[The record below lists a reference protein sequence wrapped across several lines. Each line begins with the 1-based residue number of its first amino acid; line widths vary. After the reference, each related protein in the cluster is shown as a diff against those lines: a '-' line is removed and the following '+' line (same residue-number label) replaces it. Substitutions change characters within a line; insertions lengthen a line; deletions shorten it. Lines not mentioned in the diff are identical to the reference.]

1 MRKLSW
7 KAKSYI
13 IMTILAGLALMVWQL
28 ANMSWEEPW
37 MLFTLSVLASLT
49 LIIKVEGTTNRT
61 HYNISFVIYSFT
73 FILYGP
79 GAAILVI
86 VLSNLAEW
94 AWHKYPWYIQCFNIS
109 VYIVAISL
117 TGLLSHWLNPEQ
129 TQLDFPGIVS
139 ALAAVAL
146 FTLINHLMVGIVVWL
161 ARGENFA
168 QSGIFDSLPLV
179 IDFTLLSMGICAAM
193 LWTLSPFAVVLVL
206 LPLYLIY
213 STLRLPALERQ
224 TALDPKTGLYNV
236 KYFEQELE
244 NELKRAN
251 RFDRPLTVVMG
262 DLDLL
267 RNINNT
273 YGHLAGDQVLIGI
286 ANILKEH
293 TREYD
298 KVCRFGGEEFA
309 ILIPESTPNQVLSH
323 IESIR
328 ASISTAEFTVPT
340 SVTPIKASMS
350 FGIASRESF
359 SQTATDIIHDADIA
373 LYHAKLNGRNQTI
386 IYNQEAYN
394 GIFQGDSSKAPE
406 PWQVSSSEHI
416 QPRINLP
423 LANPIQK
430 TGGMIQEERK
440 LEESAPEAV
449 SLPKKESNMKVN
461 LFVAGLAGCTLVM
474 LFLTGLQVKQ
484 VDLIGLGIFAGI
496 LVLTEW
502 FSIDIYVR
510 DTSVSTSTVPI
521 LASVLLFG
529 LPAAVLCSLIFAT
542 ITMLKHR
549 IILSRFIFNASNQL
563 LGCLLII
570 NLIFLTGVTFTQ
582 LSLGLQVLV
591 SLLSSGVIYLST
603 TIMIS
608 IAIALDTGQVFKEI
622 WKEKFSWLAPSFLA
636 MGLISLSLIFSYQM
650 EGVIGVLIMM
660 IPLYLLRLSQIQY
673 IERTKGIVS
682 ELRDKNKILENNT
695 REINSLNEGLLE
707 TLAEVIDHRDPYVLE
722 HSKKVSQYAVG
733 IAKQMRL
740 HPKQVE
746 LIRKASLMHDV
757 GKLGIREAILLKP
770 GSLTNS
776 EFDMIKLHPMIG
788 VDILETT
795 RTMLRFVPIVRHHH
809 ERYDGNGYPDGLQ
822 GQNIP
827 IEARIV
833 ALADAIEAMS
843 SDRPYRQALS
853 MERIIEEI
861 QTNTGKQ
868 FDPQVVEAFM
878 KYIQMENNQMKISQD
893 IDHQRENI
901 QLNGLIERFN
911 PTG

>member
-1 MRKLSW
+1 MKKLSW

-13 IMTILAGLALMVWQL
+13 FMTILAGLALMVWQF
-28 ANMSWEEPW
+28 ANMSWGEPW
-37 MLFTLSVLASLT
+37 MLAALSLFASLT

-61 HYNISFVIYSFT
+61 HYNTSFVIYSFT

-79 GAAILVI
+79 GAAVLVI

-94 AWHKYPWYIQCFNIS
+94 VWHKYPWYIQSFNIGA
-109 VYIVAISL
+109 YLVAFSI
-117 TGLLSHWLNPEQ
+117 TGLLYNWLNPAH
-129 TQLDFPGIVS
+129 TLLDFPGILS

-161 ARGENFA
+161 ARGENFTK
-168 QSGIFDSLPLV
+168 SGIFDSLPLI
-179 IDFTLLSMGICAAM
+179 IDFTLLSMGISAVM
-193 LWTLSPFAVVLVL
+193 LWALSPFAVVLVV

-224 TALDPKTGLYNV
+224 TALDPKTGLFNV

-244 NELKRAN
+244 DELKRAN

-273 YGHLAGDQVLIGI
+273 YGHLAGDEVLIGV
-286 ANILKEH
+286 ANILKEY

-323 IESIR
+323 IEAIR
-328 ASISTAEFTVPT
+328 NSISTAEFTVPT

-350 FGIASRESF
+350 FGIACRESF

-373 LYHAKLNGRNQTI
+373 LYHAKLNGRNRTV
-386 IYNQEAYN
+386 IYNDEAYN
-394 GIFQGDSSKAPE
+394 GIFQGDGNKAPE
-406 PWQVSSSEHI
+406 PSQSSSSGRI

-423 LANPIQK
+423 IPNLA
-430 TGGMIQEERK
+430 R
-440 LEESAPEAV
+440 ESVAAEQAATDGTAAP
-449 SLPKKESNMKVN
+449 KNESNLKVN
-461 LFVAGLAGCTLVM
+461 LFVTGIACCALLLLYLTKPFAKPVDLLGLA
-474 LFLTGLQVKQ
+474 
-484 VDLIGLGIFAGI
+484 IFAGI

-502 FSIDIYVR
+502 FSIDIYIR

-521 LASVLLFG
+521 LAGVLLFG
-529 LPAAVLCSLIFAT
+529 PPAAVLSSLIFAT

-563 LGCLLII
+563 FGCLLII
-570 NLIFLTGVTFTQ
+570 NLVLLTGVPFTQ

-591 SLLSSGVIYLST
+591 SVLSSGVIYLST

-608 IAIALDTGQVFKEI
+608 LAIALDTGQPFKDI
-622 WKEKFSWLAPSFLA
+622 WQEKFSWLAPSFVA
-636 MGLISLSLIFSYQM
+636 MGLISLSLIFSYRM

-660 IPLYLLRLSQIQY
+660 IPLYMLRLSQVQY

-682 ELRDKNKILENNT
+682 ELRDKNKVLENNT
-695 REINSLNEGLLE
+695 KEINSLNEGLLE

-733 IAKQMRL
+733 IAEQMSM
-740 HPKQVE
+740 HPKQIE

-770 GSLTNS
+770 GSLTHS
-776 EFDMIKLHPMIG
+776 EFDTIKLHPMIG

-795 RTMLRFVPIVRHHH
+795 RTMFRFVPIVRHHH
-809 ERYDGNGYPDGLQ
+809 ERFDGKGYPDGLK
-822 GQNIP
+822 GQDIP

-833 ALADAIEAMS
+833 ALADAIDAMS
-843 SDRPYRQALS
+843 SDRPYREALS
-853 MERIIEEI
+853 KEGIIQEI

-878 KYIQMENNQMKISQD
+878 KFIEVESNWFEFPQGSIRKKETTQI
-893 IDHQRENI
+893 
-901 QLNGLIERFN
+901 NGLFDEFN
-911 PTG
+911 PVS

>member
-1 MRKLSW
+1 MKQLSW

-13 IMTILAGLALMVWQL
+13 IMTILAGLVLMVWQL
-28 ANMSWEEPW
+28 ANMSWGEPW

-86 VLSNLAEW
+86 ALSNLAEW

-109 VYIVAISL
+109 VYVVAISL
-117 TGLLSHWLNPEQ
+117 TGLLSHWLNPEH
-129 TQLDFPGIVS
+129 TLLDFPGIAS

-168 QSGIFDSLPLV
+168 QSGIFDSLPLI
-179 IDFTLLSMGICAAM
+179 IDFTLLSMGISAAM
-193 LWTLSPFAVVLVL
+193 LWTLSPFTVVLVL

-309 ILIPESTPNQVLSH
+309 ILIPESTPDQVLSH

-328 ASISTAEFTVPT
+328 ESISTAEFAVPT

-350 FGIASRESF
+350 FGVACRESF
-359 SQTATDIIHDADIA
+359 SQTGTDIIHDADIA
-373 LYHAKLNGRNQTI
+373 LYHAKLSGRNRTV
-386 IYNQEAYN
+386 IYNEEAYS
-394 GIFQGDSSKAPE
+394 GIFQGDANKVPE
-406 PWQVSSSEHI
+406 PSQISSSERI
-416 QPRINLP
+416 QPRINVP
-423 LANPIQK
+423 LANQIRE
-430 TGGMIQEERK
+430 TGAMIQDESR
-440 LEESAPEAV
+440 LEESAPEAA

-461 LFVAGLAGCTLVM
+461 LFVTGLACCTLVM
-474 LFLTGLQVKQ
+474 LFLTGLPVKQ
-484 VDLIGLGIFAGI
+484 VDIIGLGIFAGI

-502 FSIDIYVR
+502 FSIDIYIR

-529 LPAAVLCSLIFAT
+529 LPAAVLCSFIFAT

-563 LGCLLII
+563 FGCLLII
-570 NLIFLTGVTFTQ
+570 NLALLTGVPFTR

-591 SLLSSGVIYLST
+591 SLLCSGVIYLST

-608 IAIALDTGQVFKEI
+608 LAIALDTGQAYKEI

-660 IPLYLLRLSQIQY
+660 IPLYLLRLSQVQY

-682 ELRDKNKILENNT
+682 ELRDKNKILENST
-695 REINSLNEGLLE
+695 REINNLNEGLLE

-733 IAKQMRL
+733 IAEQLRM

-809 ERYDGNGYPDGLQ
+809 ERYDGKGYPDGLQ

-833 ALADAIEAMS
+833 ALADAIDAMS

-861 QTNTGKQ
+861 QTNNGKQ
-868 FDPQVVEAFM
+868 FDPQVVEAFI
-878 KYIQMENNQMKISQD
+878 KFIQVEGNQIGLSQSSIHNKENV
-893 IDHQRENI
+893 
-901 QLNGLIERFN
+901 QLNGLVERFN
-911 PTG
+911 PVG